1 MPDDDGDTTENEQA
15 ETGESEEDPA
25 PAEQQTV
32 EQSQREVAADAD
44 EQQQQ
49 QQQIE
54 VQQQQLQQQQ
64 IQQQQQQQQ
73 QQEQQYYQPQQQQPI
88 NFQPKIIIPKQK
100 SSRRRS
106 SGSSQQP
113 LGISQEDL
121 EEKLEEASASAVGNV
136 VDAFVG
142 KLDNAANAARAGPK
156 AIERSLSPMDRLT
169 ESIARIL
176 NDKEEENNK
185 ERRSSRRRY
194 DDEDEDDYEYDERD
208 RRRRRD
214 DRRRDEYDEERD
226 YRRSDNARQSLGE
239 PMSTEDKL
247 NQKMRDLGV
256 EDAIAEK
263 QRREDD
269 ARMGEMI
276 KQKLSLMDPDI
287 VEDKPYLEP
296 TQLEMNQI
304 VERTLKKLGIEDIAK
319 REKDTKM
326 EEKLEQIIAE
336 KFDKMGLNNDDD
348 DDEEDNL
355 APFRKG
361 KKASRIEKRVQKAV
375 AGIENKLYAN
385 TFGQLN
391 GNQQMQP
398 QMGVPM
404 MQQPYGY
411 QPQPVL
417 YDQFGRP
424 VVTAPQPVVQ
434 QQPQEIAGH
443 TEKDRA
449 EDAIERMEALFESK
463 MKEKDQP
470 SRSSS
475 SAYARASSA
484 RGDDDMPE
492 NLDDLSLN
500 DDADIL
506 STRRDTGGA
515 DQEPDLEAL
524 RKEVAQ
530 VVAQSIEEKKAA
542 AQKQVLTAEQQLK
555 EKLDSWKTN
564 EATKDMDADF
574 QAMQQMETQPSASTS
589 SLTTD
594 VQSAAEKV
602 KAMLLGGNGADLTSS
617 SVSAVPEAAA
627 TDVDPVAAAA
637 IPQQQQPAPQQVPQ
651 PVATFIDPAT
661 GQPVMTTQPAGI
673 AVPSTAT
680 AAVVAPTTEEPVVE
694 AAVPTGEVVEEKP
707 AKKEKKPKKLSDM
720 DIIMGGLS
728 NDDDDDDDNN
738 SSKKSKKSSKKAK
751 KDPWGDDIKPS
762 KAEKEDEEDDS
773 SATAVAAKDDSVLDN
788 IGGEDDVDSIL
799 ADYEAAK

>member
-1 MPDDDGDTTENEQA
+1 MDALPDEDVNLDADDPSGRISSSQEEEEEEDRARGHVDDEEDIVVPDDDADTTENEQA

-25 PAEQQTV
+25 PAEQEPA
-32 EQSQREVAADAD
+32 EQSQREVADTD

-54 VQQQQLQQQQ
+54 VQQQQLQRQQ

-113 LGISQEDL
+113 FGVSQEDL

-194 DDEDEDDYEYDERD
+194 DDEDEDDYDERD

-214 DRRRDEYDEERD
+214 ERRRDDYDEERD

-296 TQLEMNQI
+296 TRLEMNQI

-375 AGIENKLYAN
+375 AGGRKQVVREHVWTA
-385 TFGQLN
+385 QR
-391 GNQQMQP
+391 NQQMQP

-434 QQPQEIAGH
+434 QQPQEIAV
-443 TEKDRA
+443 TRKRT
-449 EDAIERMEALFESK
+449 
-463 MKEKDQP
+463 
-470 SRSSS
+470 
-475 SAYARASSA
+475 AR
-484 RGDDDMPE
+484 R
-492 NLDDLSLN
+492 
-500 DDADIL
+500 
-506 STRRDTGGA
+506 T
-515 DQEPDLEAL
+515 
-524 RKEVAQ
+524 
-530 VVAQSIEEKKAA
+530 
-542 AQKQVLTAEQQLK
+542 
-555 EKLDSWKTN
+555 
-564 EATKDMDADF
+564 
-574 QAMQQMETQPSASTS
+574 
-589 SLTTD
+589 
-594 VQSAAEKV
+594 
-602 KAMLLGGNGADLTSS
+602 
-617 SVSAVPEAAA
+617 
-627 TDVDPVAAAA
+627 
-637 IPQQQQPAPQQVPQ
+637 
-651 PVATFIDPAT
+651 
-661 GQPVMTTQPAGI
+661 
-673 AVPSTAT
+673 PSTH
-680 AAVVAPTTEEPVVE
+680 
-694 AAVPTGEVVEEKP
+694 
-707 AKKEKKPKKLSDM
+707 
-720 DIIMGGLS
+720 GGF
-728 NDDDDDDDNN
+728 
-738 SSKKSKKSSKKAK
+738 
-751 KDPWGDDIKPS
+751 
-762 KAEKEDEEDDS
+762 
-773 SATAVAAKDDSVLDN
+773 V
-788 IGGEDDVDSIL
+788 
-799 ADYEAAK
+799 